1 MSSLEK
7 ATQELLKCSKN
18 YTYDQAKTLLKKLG
32 FEERT
37 KGKTSGSRVMFY
49 RECDQRVIM
58 LHKPPPENTM
68 DTGALK
74 DLIKRLKEYG
84 EL

>member
-1 MSSLEK
+1 MFQKLYICPGK
-7 ATQELLKCSKN
+7 
-18 YTYDQAKTLLKKLG
+18 DFIKKLG

-58 LHKPPPENTM
+58 LHKPHPENTM